1 MHEHLLESPRL
12 KWACCKEWAVK
23 RQCSG
28 CSYVTSGFLE
38 LNHILLVLTYNLLPC
53 QLLAEYLDLVLP
65 ISDKHPSF
73 LPLFSFGKPLKLWY
87 VNRISFHWV
96 LMRDESRFLA
106 EQTVP
111 HLVLKISLYRCSC
124 RSDKKKYHSVRIL
137 THTTLCILLAVIH
150 LRCTKAYWKDAFI
163 KCRKYRPSATSL

>member
-1 MHEHLLESPRL
+1 MHEYLLESPRL
-12 KWACCKEWAVK
+12 KWSCCKEWAVK

-28 CSYVTSGFLE
+28 CSYMTSGFLE
-38 LNHILLVLTYNLLPC
+38 LNHILLVLTCNLLPC

-73 LPLFSFGKPLKLWY
+73 PALFSFGNLYKLWY
-87 VNRISFHWV
+87 VNTIFFHWV
-96 LMRDESRFLA
+96 LMRDKSRFLA

-124 RSDKKKYHSVRIL
+124 HSDKKKYQPVRIL
-137 THTTLCILLAVIH
+137 TRITLC
-150 LRCTKAYWKDAFI
+150 
-163 KCRKYRPSATSL
+163 TSLCYPFKMYKSLLKGCFY